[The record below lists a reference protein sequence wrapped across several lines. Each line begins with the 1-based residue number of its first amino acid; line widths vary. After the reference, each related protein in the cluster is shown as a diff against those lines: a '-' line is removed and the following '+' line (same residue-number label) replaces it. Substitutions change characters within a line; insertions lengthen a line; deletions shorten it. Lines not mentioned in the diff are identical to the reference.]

1 MKLKSRGF
9 SKIISG
15 LLMLLLS
22 LAFAALGAGWIIS
35 VVLGIL
41 IGIAFL
47 ILTTSI
53 GNRIQNFSNAIAYI
67 LIAIAA
73 LILIIF
79 GIPQIQESLKAP
91 DLVYGYVGGERY
103 DLLVRN
109 SKVQKLL
116 SDADLQVTD
125 ASTTKKGSVSQ
136 LQVFNQ
142 ATSQS
147 LENLDYIWTGDS
159 AIAEAGKEI
168 IEANGKKVLENEAT
182 LLDPLVL
189 VVNKKAADKMAKS
202 VFFSALSDNSLK
214 SFGFSYGVDIVKF
227 ADLLEGDSTWK
238 GIGITRYATPP
249 GVIMADARK
258 SNGGV
263 MAETLIGT
271 IWYNMALQGIADTP
285 SLETSKQISQFQPLP
300 PKIPPALSQKINE
313 LRLRSGFAESTSS
326 KLKVQLEEGGS
337 PWALTYYSL
346 GKNITATNPEFTLVA
361 LSHTMVSSNQF
372 LSFSETGTRLLRVIE
387 SAEFQKIAQD
397 YGYNAPQGGWI
408 VLSDPTFEAVRS
420 LTNLP
425 L

>member
-1 MKLKSRGF
+1 MNFNSRGF
-9 SKIISG
+9 SKVTAG

-53 GNRIQNFSNAIAYI
+53 GNRIQNFSNVIAYI
-67 LIAIAA
+67 LIAIASV
-73 LILIIF
+73 ILIIF

-109 SKVQKLL
+109 NKVQKLL

-147 LENLDYIWTGDS
+147 LDNLDYVWTGDS

-202 VFFSALSDNSLK
+202 GFFSDLSDTSLK
-214 SFGFSYGVDIVKF
+214 SSGFSSELDAVKF
-227 ADLLEGDSTWK
+227 ADLLEGDSTWNE
-238 GIGITRYATPP
+238 ISITRYASPP

-300 PKIPPALSQKINE
+300 TNIPPALSQKMQE

-346 GKNITATNPEFTLVA
+346 GKNITKANPEFTLVA

-372 LSFSETGTRLLRVIE
+372 LSFSEKGTRLLRVIE
-387 SAEFQKIAQD
+387 SAEFQKIAQE
-397 YGYNAPQGGWI
+397 YGYDAPQGSWI

>member
-1 MKLKSRGF
+1 MNLNYRRF
-9 SKIISG
+9 SKIIAG

-22 LAFAALGAGWIIS
+22 LAFFVLGAGLIIS

-47 ILTTSI
+47 ILTTSV
-53 GNRIQNFSNAIAYI
+53 GNRIQNFSNVIAYI
-67 LIAIAA
+67 LIAIAT
-73 LILIIF
+73 LTLIIF

-116 SDADLQVTD
+116 SDEDLQVSD

-142 ATSQS
+142 ATIQS
-147 LENLDYIWTGDS
+147 LDNLDYVWTGDAS
-159 AIAEAGKEI
+159 IAEAGKEI

-182 LLDPLVL
+182 LLDTLVL
-189 VVNKKAADKMAKS
+189 VVNRKAAEKMTKNG
-202 VFFSALSDNSLK
+202 FFSDLSDNSLK
-214 SFGFSYGVDIVKF
+214 SSGFSYELDAVKF
-227 ADLLEGDSTWK
+227 ADLLEGDSTWNE
-238 GIGITRYATPP
+238 IGITRYASPP

-285 SLETSKQISQFQPLP
+285 SLETSKQINQFQPLP
-300 PKIPPALSQKINE
+300 PQIPSALAQKMQK

-346 GKNITATNPEFTLVA
+346 GKNITKANPEFTLVA

-387 SAEFQKIAQD
+387 SPEFQKIAQE
-397 YGYNAPQGGWI
+397 YGYDSPQGSWI
-408 VLSDPTFEAVRS
+408 VLSDPTFEAVQS
-420 LTNLP
+420 LTNLS

>member
-1 MKLKSRGF
+1 MNFNSRGF
-9 SKIISG
+9 SKVTAG

-53 GNRIQNFSNAIAYI
+53 GNRIQNFSNVIAYI
-67 LIAIAA
+67 LIAIAT
-73 LILIIF
+73 LTLIIF
-79 GIPQIQESLKAP
+79 GIPKIQESLKAP

-109 SKVQKLL
+109 NKVQKLL

-147 LENLDYIWTGDS
+147 LDSLDYVWTGDS

-189 VVNKKAADKMAKS
+189 VVNRKAANKMSKS
-202 VFFSALSDNSLK
+202 GFFSALSDNSFK
-214 SFGFSYGVDIVKF
+214 SSGFSYELDTVKF
-227 ADLLEGDSTWK
+227 ADLLEGDSTWNE
-238 GIGITRYATPP
+238 IGITRYASPP
-249 GVIMADARK
+249 GIIMADARK

-285 SLETSKQISQFQPLP
+285 SLETSKQINQFRPLP
-300 PKIPPALSQKINE
+300 TNIPQELSQKMQE

-346 GKNITATNPEFTLVA
+346 GRNITKTNPEFTLVA
-361 LSHTMVSSNQF
+361 LSHTMVSSNQL
-372 LSFSETGTRLLRVIE
+372 LSFSEKGTRLLRVIE
-387 SAEFQKIAQD
+387 SGEFQKIAQE
-397 YGYNAPQGGWI
+397 YGYDAPQGSWI

>member
-1 MKLKSRGF
+1 MNFNSRGF
-9 SKIISG
+9 SKVIAG

-22 LAFAALGAGWIIS
+22 LALLVLGAGLIIS

-47 ILTTSI
+47 ILTTSV
-53 GNRIQNFSNAIAYI
+53 GNRVQNFSDVIAYV
-67 LIAIAA
+67 LIAIATV
-73 LILIIF
+73 ILIIF
-79 GIPQIQESLKAP
+79 GIPQIQESFKAP

-109 SKVQKLL
+109 EQVQKLL
-116 SDADLQVTD
+116 SDADLQVSD
-125 ASTTKKGSVSQ
+125 GSTTKKGSVSQ
-136 LQVFNQ
+136 LKVFSQ
-142 ATSQS
+142 ATSQA
-147 LENLDYIWTGDS
+147 LDNLDYIWTGDS
-159 AIAEAGKEI
+159 AIAEAGKEL
-168 IEANGKKVLENEAT
+168 IEASGKKVLDNEAT

-189 VVNKKAADKMAKS
+189 VVNKKAADKMKNSGFVS
-202 VFFSALSDNSLK
+202 VLSDGSLK
-214 SFGFSYGVDIVKF
+214 SSGFSYELDAVKF
-227 ADLLEGDSTWK
+227 ADILEGDSTWK
-238 GIGITRYATPP
+238 DLGLTRYASPP
-249 GVIMADARK
+249 GIIMTDARK

-285 SLETSKQISQFQPLP
+285 SLETSKKINQFQPLP
-300 PKIPPALSQKINE
+300 TQIPQALSQKMKA

-346 GKNITATNPEFTLVA
+346 GRNITEDNSDFTLVA

-372 LSFSETGTRLLRVIE
+372 LSFSDTGTRLLRVIE
-387 SAEFQKIAQD
+387 SAGFQSIAKD
-397 YGYNAPQGGWI
+397 YGYDAPKGSWI

-420 LTNLP
+420 LTNVQL
-425 L
+425 

>member
-1 MKLKSRGF
+1 MNFNSRRF
-9 SKIISG
+9 SKIIAG
-15 LLMLLLS
+15 LLMLVLS
-22 LAFAALGAGWIIS
+22 LAFAVLGAGWIIS
-35 VVLGIL
+35 VILGIL

-47 ILTTSI
+47 ILTTSV
-53 GNRIQNFSNAIAYI
+53 GNRIQNFSNNIAYI
-67 LIAIAA
+67 LIAIASVV
-73 LILIIF
+73 LIIF

-147 LENLDYIWTGDS
+147 LDNLDYVWTGD
-159 AIAEAGKEI
+159 APIAEAGKEI

-189 VVNKKAADKMAKS
+189 VVNRKAADKMAKS
-202 VFFSALSDNSLK
+202 GFFSALSDNSLK
-214 SFGFSYGVDIVKF
+214 NFGFSYGLDTVKF
-227 ADLLEGDSTWK
+227 ADLLEGDSTWND
-238 GIGITRYATPP
+238 IGITRYASPP

-300 PKIPPALSQKINE
+300 PQIPQALAQKMKE

-346 GKNITATNPEFTLVA
+346 GKNITETNPEFTLVA

-372 LSFSETGTRLLRVIE
+372 LSFSEKGTRLLRVIE
-387 SAEFQKIAQD
+387 SAEFQKIAQE
-397 YGYNAPQGGWI
+397 YGYDAPQGGWI

>member
-1 MKLKSRGF
+1 MNFNSRRF
-9 SKIISG
+9 SKIIAG
-15 LLMLLLS
+15 LLMLMLS
-22 LAFAALGAGWIIS
+22 LAFAVLGAGWIIS
-35 VVLGIL
+35 VILGIL

-47 ILTTSI
+47 ILTTSV
-53 GNRIQNFSNAIAYI
+53 GNRIQNFSNSIAYI
-67 LIAIAA
+67 LIAIASV
-73 LILIIF
+73 ILIIF
-79 GIPQIQESLKAP
+79 GIPKIQESLKAP

-147 LENLDYIWTGDS
+147 LDNLDYVWTGDS

-168 IEANGKKVLENEAT
+168 IEANGNKVLENEAT

-189 VVNKKAADKMAKS
+189 VVNRKAADKMAKS
-202 VFFSALSDNSLK
+202 GFFSALSDNSLK
-214 SFGFSYGVDIVKF
+214 NFGFSYGLDAVKF
-227 ADLLEGDSTWK
+227 ADLLEGDSTWND
-238 GIGITRYATPP
+238 IGITRYASPP

-300 PKIPPALSQKINE
+300 PKIPQALSQKMQE

-346 GKNITATNPEFTLVA
+346 GKNITETNPEFTLVA
-361 LSHTMVSSNQF
+361 LSHTMISSNQF
-372 LSFSETGTRLLRVIE
+372 LSFSEKGTRLLRVIE

-397 YGYNAPQGGWI
+397 YGYDAPQGSWI

>member
-1 MKLKSRGF
+1 MNFNSRRF
-9 SKIISG
+9 SKIIAG

-22 LAFAALGAGWIIS
+22 LAFFVLGAGLIIS

-47 ILTTSI
+47 ILTTSV
-53 GNRIQNFSNAIAYI
+53 GNRIQNFSNVVAYI
-67 LIAIAA
+67 LIAIAT
-73 LILIIF
+73 LTLIIF
-79 GIPQIQESLKAP
+79 GIPQIQESFKAP
-91 DLVYGYVGGERY
+91 DIVYGYVGGERY
-103 DLLVRN
+103 DLLLRN

-125 ASTTKKGSVSQ
+125 GSTTKKGSVSQ

-142 ATSQS
+142 ATIQS
-147 LENLDYIWTGDS
+147 LDNLDYVWTGDS

-189 VVNKKAADKMAKS
+189 VVNRKAANKMAKS
-202 VFFSALSDNSLK
+202 GFFSDLSDNSLK
-214 SFGFSYGVDIVKF
+214 GSGFSYELDAIKF
-227 ADLLEGDSTWK
+227 ADLLEGDSTWNE
-238 GIGITRYATPP
+238 IGITRYASPP
-249 GVIMADARK
+249 GIIMADARK

-271 IWYNMALQGIADTP
+271 IWYNMALQGIADTT
-285 SLETSKQISQFQPLP
+285 SLETSQQISQFQPLP
-300 PKIPPALSQKINE
+300 TQIPTALSQKMQE

-346 GKNITATNPEFTLVA
+346 GKNITKANPEFTLVA

-372 LSFSETGTRLLRVIE
+372 LSFSEIGTRLLRVIE
-387 SAEFQKIAQD
+387 SVEFQKIAQE
-397 YGYNAPQGGWI
+397 YGYDAPQGSWI

-420 LTNLP
+420 LTNLS